1 MQKRAFGKTGEE
13 ISVLGLGCMR
23 FPTIGADIQAIDEE
37 KVQEMIRLAVEG
49 GVNYIDTAWPY
60 HGGASEPVVGRA
72 LQTLGIRDEIFLA
85 TKLPSWLIHSREDMN
100 RYLDQQLER
109 LQTDHIDYYLVHTLT
124 KRLWAQVKE
133 HGIFEFLDEALASG
147 KIRHVGFSFHDSLDL
162 FQEIVDAYPWE
173 FCQIQLN
180 YLDERYQAGI
190 EGLEYAAGKGLSV
203 IIMEPLRGGKL
214 VNNLPEEALDLFAQS
229 AESKTPAAWGLR
241 YLWNRPEVT
250 LVLSGMSNLEQIQEN
265 LETAQHGIVGN
276 LSGKDLEILNGVQ
289 GILKEKILV
298 DCTGCKYCV
307 PCPSGVDIP
316 GCFEYYNNASLF
328 SDEAGAKDGYY
339 RFVSADHAAS
349 KCVEC
354 GICESHCPQGIA
366 IREELKKVAE
376 LFGE

>member
-1 MQKRAFGKTGEE
+1 MQKRAFGKNREE

-23 FPTIGADIQAIDEE
+23 FPTIGDDMKAIDED
-37 KVQEMIRLAVEG
+37 KVQEMIRLAVDG

-60 HGGASEPVVGRA
+60 HGGESEPVVGRA
-72 LQTLGIRDEIFLA
+72 LQALGIRDEIFLA
-85 TKLPSWLIHSREDMN
+85 TKLPSWLIESREDMD

-124 KRLWAQVKE
+124 KRLWAQVKD
-133 HGIFEFLDEALASG
+133 HGIFEFLDQALESG

-162 FQEIVDAYPWE
+162 FKEIVDAYPWE

-180 YLDERYQAGI
+180 YLDESYQAGL
-190 EGLEYAAGKGLSV
+190 EGLEYAAEKGLSV

-214 VNNLPEEALDLFAQS
+214 VNNLPEDALNLFKESQEA
-229 AESKTPAAWGLR
+229 KTPAAWGLR
-241 YLWNRPEVT
+241 YLWNRPEVS
-250 LVLSGMSNLEQIQEN
+250 LVLSGMSSLDQVEEN
-265 LETAQHGIVGN
+265 LETAKSGIAGS
-276 LSGKDLEILNGVQ
+276 LSKNDLEILSGVQ
-289 GILKEKILV
+289 DILKEKILV

-307 PCPSGVDIP
+307 PCPHGVDIP

-328 SDEAGAKDGYY
+328 SDEAGAKDGYE
-339 RFVSADHAAS
+339 RFVGLDHAAS

-366 IREELKKVAE
+366 IRQELKKVAE
-376 LFGE
+376 AFGQ